1 MTGFISGLFGS
12 NGKKKDEQAQAAPKQ
27 AATEKE
33 SNAFF
38 LDMTDARTLGNTEYM
53 KASKTVRRTFPKT
66 AGQPEEMEL
75 IQQVSAMD
83 RIVEGKVE
91 STMVSPIAPMTA
103 QTEAPKSAPQPAA
116 AEKTVEPP
124 TTERRKADSSM
135 DMFRSMARDIKK

>member
-1 MTGFISGLFGS
+1 MTGFLSGFFGS
-12 NGKKKDEQAQAAPKQ
+12 NGKNKDEQAQAAPKK
-27 AATEKE
+27 AAAQKE
-33 SNAFF
+33 SDAFF
-38 LDMTDARTLGNTEYM
+38 LDMTDARTLGDTEYM

-91 STMVSPIAPMTA
+91 STMVSPIAPMTDSDA
-103 QTEAPKSAPQPAA
+103 KPAPQPTAPA
-116 AEKTVEPP
+116 AEKATEPP